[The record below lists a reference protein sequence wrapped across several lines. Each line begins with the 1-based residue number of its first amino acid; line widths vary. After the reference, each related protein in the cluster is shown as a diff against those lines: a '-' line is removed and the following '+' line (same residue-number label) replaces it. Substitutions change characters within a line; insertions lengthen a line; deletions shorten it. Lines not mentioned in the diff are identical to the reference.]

1 MKFNLPGKL
10 LYLQEEKI
18 NKSELKLEEPLWRPS
33 EERISQSNLTSF
45 TRFAEELLNKK
56 ISTYQELYEW
66 SVIDIRQ
73 FWKSI
78 WIFSGIIHSKPF
90 TNVLSNE
97 NMFKA
102 KWFEGAELNFAEN
115 LLRYH
120 DDKIA
125 LISSRENSPTVKLT
139 YSELYKNVS
148 SLSASL
154 EEMGIKKGDRVA
166 GFVNNLP
173 ESIIAMLAATS
184 LGAIWSSCSPD
195 FGHKGVLDRFGQI
208 KPKILFAIE
217 SYYYNGKLI
226 DCSEKI
232 EAIRKSIPSI
242 EKIILIKR
250 YNNFKGELSA
260 DKTSAKVNNSIHI
273 NKLTD
278 NTSNKI
284 TFVQVSFDHPVYIMY
299 SSGTTGIPKCIV
311 HGGGGTLLQ
320 HYKELALHTDLKR
333 DDTITY
339 YTTCGW
345 MMWNWL
351 VSSLSVGA
359 SIFLYD
365 GSPVYPNINSLWEK
379 IEHEKIS
386 IFGTSPKYL
395 SMIQKSGVIPK
406 NKFDLTSLKAILSTG
421 SPLSVENFKW
431 VYKNVKS
438 DLQLSSIS
446 GGTDIISCFML
457 GNPNLPV
464 YAGEIQSKGLGMKVE
479 AFDENGESVEEKKGE
494 LVCTKPFPSMPVKF
508 WDDPQDK
515 KYQSAYFNFYPGIWR
530 HGDYIKITKHGGII
544 VYGRSDAT
552 LNPGGVRIGTAEI
565 YRVVEAMEEV
575 TDSLVVGQNWRN
587 DVRVILFIVLKSN
600 LVLSDK
606 LIEKIKS
613 NIRNQTTPRHV
624 PARIIQI
631 QDVPRTISGKKVE
644 LAVAKI
650 IHSENVENRDALA
663 NPESLEQFTKII
675 HLLAE

>member
-10 LYLQEEKI
+10 LCLQEEKI

-66 SVIDIRQ
+66 SVSDIRE

-115 LLRYH
+115 LLRYR

-154 EEMGIKKGDRVA
+154 KEMGIKKGDRVA

-250 YNNFKGELSA
+250 YNNF
-260 DKTSAKVNNSIHI
+260 N
-273 NKLTD
+273 
-278 NTSNKI
+278 
-284 TFVQVSFDHPVYIMY
+284 
-299 SSGTTGIPKCIV
+299 
-311 HGGGGTLLQ
+311 
-320 HYKELALHTDLKR
+320 R
-333 DDTITY
+333 
-339 YTTCGW
+339 
-345 MMWNWL
+345 
-351 VSSLSVGA
+351 
-359 SIFLYD
+359 
-365 GSPVYPNINSLWEK
+365 
-379 IEHEKIS
+379 
-386 IFGTSPKYL
+386 
-395 SMIQKSGVIPK
+395 
-406 NKFDLTSLKAILSTG
+406 
-421 SPLSVENFKW
+421 
-431 VYKNVKS
+431 
-438 DLQLSSIS
+438 
-446 GGTDIISCFML
+446 
-457 GNPNLPV
+457 
-464 YAGEIQSKGLGMKVE
+464 
-479 AFDENGESVEEKKGE
+479 
-494 LVCTKPFPSMPVKF
+494 
-508 WDDPQDK
+508 
-515 KYQSAYFNFYPGIWR
+515 
-530 HGDYIKITKHGGII
+530 
-544 VYGRSDAT
+544 
-552 LNPGGVRIGTAEI
+552 
-565 YRVVEAMEEV
+565 
-575 TDSLVVGQNWRN
+575 
-587 DVRVILFIVLKSN
+587 
-600 LVLSDK
+600 
-606 LIEKIKS
+606 
-613 NIRNQTTPRHV
+613 
-624 PARIIQI
+624 RIIC
-631 QDVPRTISGKKVE
+631 
-644 LAVAKI
+644 
-650 IHSENVENRDALA
+650 
-663 NPESLEQFTKII
+663 
-675 HLLAE
+675 